1 MARGGL
7 RNVAHR
13 LYAGDI
19 SYDFIGRRRWWY
31 LLSGIVMLVSLGSL
45 LIIGIKPSIDFKG
58 GTQFEVPGVTSIS
71 TATAAMKTVGLTGDN
86 VVIQDI
92 GAGSNKH
99 VRITTG
105 ILTNGSDK
113 GTANQVNQVEAALSK
128 AFNVPTSKISLNTV
142 GATWG
147 NQITKKAIESLVVF
161 LIVVVIY
168 LSIRFQPKM
177 AAAAIIAL
185 VHDLLITAGIYS
197 LVGFEV
203 SPATVVALLTILGY
217 SLYDTVVVFDKVREN
232 TQGIGAGSKLTYSQ
246 AANLAVNQT
255 LVRSINTSI
264 IALLPVAGLLFIG
277 VGLLGA
283 GTLKDL
289 ALALFIGLA
298 TGAYSSIFVATPLL
312 TEMKEREPAMIQL
325 RKKVAVREAAEAKA
339 AREGSSTAEAAT
351 TTGDSDAAVPV
362 DDENGELSG
371 TGAVRASG
379 GTRPPVRRKPASRP
393 GTKRRR

>member
-1 MARGGL
+1 MASGGL

-19 SYDFIGRRRWWY
+19 SYDFIGRRKWWY
-31 LLSGIVMLVSLGSL
+31 ALSSTVMLISLLSL
-45 LIIGIKPSIDFKG
+45 LIGGIKPSIDFKG
-58 GTQFEVPGVTSIS
+58 GTQIDVTGRTNIS
-71 TATAAMKTVGLTGDN
+71 QAQTIMSQAGFGGDN
-86 VVIQDI
+86 SVVQTI
-92 GAGSNKH
+92 GTGSAKH
-99 VRITTG
+99 LRITTR
-105 ILTNGSDK
+105 ILTNNSD
-113 GTANQVNQVEAALSK
+113 NAAQSEVTKVTDKLKSTLGVTDK
-128 AFNVPTSKISLNTV
+128 NITINTV

-161 LIVVVIY
+161 LIVVMVY

-177 AAAAIIAL
+177 AAAALIAL

-203 SPATVVALLTILGY
+203 SPSTVVALLTILGY

-232 TQGIGAGSKLTYSQ
+232 TAGIGVGSRLNYSQ

-289 ALALFIGLA
+289 SLALFVGLA

-312 TEMKEREPAMIQL
+312 VEFREREPAMIQL
-325 RKKVAVREAAEAKA
+325 RKKVAMREAAEAKA
-339 AREGSSTAEAAT
+339 AREGTSTAAAAT
-351 TTGDSDAAVPV
+351 VITGTDGEVLNAE
-362 DDENGELSG
+362 DEAPATVVVSRTPS
-371 TGAVRASG
+371 TG
-379 GTRPPVRRKPASRP
+379 RPPVRRKPASRP

>member
-1 MARGGL
+1 
-7 RNVAHR
+7 
-13 LYAGDI
+13 
-19 SYDFIGRRRWWY
+19 
-31 LLSGIVMLVSLGSL
+31 
-45 LIIGIKPSIDFKG
+45 
-58 GTQFEVPGVTSIS
+58 
-71 TATAAMKTVGLTGDN
+71 
-86 VVIQDI
+86 
-92 GAGSNKH
+92 

-105 ILTNGSDK
+105 ILSNGSDK

-312 TEMKEREPAMIQL
+312 TEMKEREPAMVAL
-325 RKKVAVREAAEAKA
+325 RKKVAQREAAEAKA
-339 AREGSSTAEAAT
+339 AREGSTTAEAAD
-351 TTGDSDAAVPV
+351 GGPAVPV
-362 DDENGELSG
+362 EDEGAELSR
-371 TGAVRASG
+371 TGASRSAG
-379 GTRPPVRRKPASRP
+379 PTRPPVRRAKPGGRP